1 MTTQEVATIA
11 AKGID
16 TADFLDH
23 IAWTEVIKP
32 ALEGAKAKLTKQL
45 VDTIWAAPAP
55 NQALTDASR
64 ERIAGQIFGIDYAI
78 KEIENI
84 VRRGREAEKELAAE
98 GIYLQ
103 D

>member
-32 ALEGAKAKLTKQL
+32 ALER
-45 VDTIWAAPAP
+45 
-55 NQALTDASR
+55 ASSR
-64 ERIAGQIFGIDYAI
+64 HIEKRIGILDF
-78 KEIENI
+78 
-84 VRRGREAEKELAAE
+84 
-98 GIYLQ
+98 
-103 D
+103 

>member
-45 VDTIWAAPAP
+45 VDTILAAPD
-55 NQALTDASR
+55 L
-64 ERIAGQIFGIDYAI
+64 
-78 KEIENI
+78 
-84 VRRGREAEKELAAE
+84 L
-98 GIYLQ
+98 
-103 D
+103 